1 MLVSWKWLQRYVP
14 LNMTPEEL
22 ALRLSLSGL
31 NHEGSEAVD
40 DDISIDL
47 EVTSNRGDCLGHIG
61 VAREVAV
68 LYDLPL
74 TIPEPA
80 PPANGPAVDQSVSVT
95 NSFPEA
101 CPRYTARLIRG
112 IQVGPSPDW
121 LVESLRS
128 VFWKK
133 RRDGSFE
140 HYKPINNVVDITN
153 YVLMECGQPLH
164 AFDLAKLD
172 GGGAIQ
178 VRAAAAGETLEAID
192 HKTYQLDPSMCVIAD
207 ASRPVAV
214 AGVMGG
220 KDSEVGETTTDVLIE
235 SAIFTPL
242 SVRRT
247 ARQLK
252 LHSPSSFRFE
262 RRVDPLGVDWASRRC
277 CELILDIAGGTLSS
291 GCVDTAPA
299 TQPRPPVTLR
309 LSQLERVLGIRID
322 RAEVIR
328 ILTRLGC
335 SPDKTTLQA
344 DAQQGAWTPPSWR
357 HDLTREAD
365 LVEEVARIH
374 GYDQIPEDAPIAVAP
389 SAKRSF
395 DTVTERVRHIL
406 TSAGISEAMTP
417 SIVVDGL
424 DEMLSPWTDRAA
436 LQTETPMLEGARRLR
451 RSLVPSLLGSRAS
464 NWAAANL
471 HADLFEIAH
480 TYQPGPTPRDLPA
493 EQYTLAWV
501 SGASFLQTKGVVE
514 TLLQRLGSRSQP
526 DVTAESVEGLVGDQ
540 AIRLKIADETLGFV
554 GQISEPLQ
562 RSLKLPIPV
571 TMAELSLPV
580 LMAHCELVPQF
591 RAVSPYPTVS
601 RDLNFVLEESVQW
614 SALRN
619 VVRSALGT
627 ELTDV
632 RYQETYRNP
641 DKDGAQRKRVL
652 LSIDLQRPDATLTG
666 PEADQMVQRIVHHC
680 EQSLNAKLLDS

>member
-14 LNMTPEEL
+14 LNMTHEEL

-31 NHEGSEAVD
+31 NHEGTETVD

-61 VAREVAV
+61 VAREIAV

-74 TIPEPA
+74 TVPA
-80 PPANGPAVDQSVSVT
+80 AAPVTSGPAVDQTVSVT
-95 NSFPEA
+95 NEFTDA
-101 CPRYTARLIRG
+101 CSRYTARLIRG
-112 IQVGPSPDW
+112 VKVGPSPDW
-121 LVESLRS
+121 LVEALRA

-172 GGGAIQ
+172 GGGEIK
-178 VRAAAAGETLEAID
+178 VRRATDGETLEAID
-192 HKTYQLDPSMCVIAD
+192 HKTYKLDPSMCVIAD
-207 ASRPVAV
+207 AARPIAI

-220 KDSEVGETTTDVLIE
+220 QDSEVGEATTDVLIE
-235 SAIFTPL
+235 SAIFAPL

-247 ARQLK
+247 ARKLK

-262 RRVDPLGVDWASRRC
+262 RRVDPQGVEWASRRC
-277 CELILDIAGGTLSS
+277 CELILDIAGGALAS
-291 GCVDTAPA
+291 GCVDTAP
-299 TQPRPPVTLR
+299 TIPTRPPVTLR

-322 RAEVIR
+322 RDEVIR

-335 SPDKTTLQA
+335 SA
-344 DAQQGAWTPPSWR
+344 DSAGKQSDDQQGVWTPPSWR

-365 LVEEVARIH
+365 LIEEVARIH
-374 GYDQIPEDAPIAVAP
+374 GYEQIPEDAPIAVAP

-395 DTVTERVRHIL
+395 DTASETVRHIL
-406 TSAGISEAMTP
+406 TAAGISEAMTP
-417 SIVVDGL
+417 SIVVDSL

-480 TYQPGPTPRDLPA
+480 TYQPGPSPSDLPA

-514 TLLQRLGSRSQP
+514 TLLKRLGIRRHP
-526 DVTAESVEGLVGDQ
+526 EVIAESIDGLVGDQ
-540 AIRLKIADETLGFV
+540 GIRLKIAEETLGFV
-554 GQISEPLQ
+554 GQVSEELQ
-562 RSLKLPIPV
+562 RSLKLPVPV

-591 RAVSPYPTVS
+591 QAVSPYPTVS
-601 RDLNFVLEESVQW
+601 RDLNFVLEETVQW
-614 SALRN
+614 SSLRN

-652 LSIDLQRPDATLTG
+652 LSIDLQRSDATLTG
-666 PEADQMVQRIVHHC
+666 PEADRMVQQIVSSC
-680 EQSLNAKLLDS
+680 EQQLNAKLLDS

>member
-14 LNMTPEEL
+14 LNMTHEEL

-31 NHEGSEAVD
+31 NHEGTETVD

-74 TIPEPA
+74 TIPEASPQA
-80 PPANGPAVDQSVSVT
+80 SGTAVEQTVSVT
-95 NSFPEA
+95 NTFPEA
-101 CPRYTARLIRG
+101 CSRYTARLIRG
-112 IQVGPSPDW
+112 VQIGPSPDW
-121 LVESLRS
+121 LVEALRS

-172 GGGAIQ
+172 GGGEIQ
-178 VRAAAAGETLEAID
+178 VRPAAAGETLEAID
-192 HKTYQLDPSMCVIAD
+192 HKTYTLDPSMCVIAD

-220 KDSEVGETTTDVLIE
+220 RDSEVGDSTRDVLIE

-247 ARQLK
+247 ARKLK

-277 CELILDIAGGTLSS
+277 CELILEIAGGTLAE
-291 GCVDTAPA
+291 GCVDTAA
-299 TQPRPPVTLR
+299 EVAPRAPVTLR

-322 RAEVIR
+322 RDEVIR

-335 SPDKTTLQA
+335 SESQSE
-344 DAQQGAWTPPSWR
+344 QQQSLWTPPSWR

-365 LVEEVARIH
+365 LIEEVARIH

-395 DTVTERVRHIL
+395 DTAAERVRHIL
-406 TSAGISEAMTP
+406 TAAGISEAMTP
-417 SIVVDGL
+417 SIVVESL

-451 RSLVPSLLGSRAS
+451 RSLVPSLLNSRAG
-464 NWAAANL
+464 NWAAANVN
-471 HADLFEIAH
+471 ADLFEIAH
-480 TYQPGPTPRDLPA
+480 TYQPGPSPSDLPS

-501 SGASFLQTKGVVE
+501 SGSSFLQTKGVVE
-514 TLLQRLGSRSQP
+514 TLLQRLGIGSQP
-526 DVTAESVEGLVGDQ
+526 DVTAETIDGLVDDQ
-540 AIRLKIADETLGFV
+540 AIRLKIAEETLGFV
-554 GQISEPLQ
+554 GQISETLQ

-580 LMAHCELVPQF
+580 LMAHCRLVPQF
-591 RAVSPYPTVS
+591 QAVSPYPTVS

-666 PEADQMVQRIVHHC
+666 PEADQMVQRIVSNC
-680 EQSLNAKLLDS
+680 ERQLDAKLLDS